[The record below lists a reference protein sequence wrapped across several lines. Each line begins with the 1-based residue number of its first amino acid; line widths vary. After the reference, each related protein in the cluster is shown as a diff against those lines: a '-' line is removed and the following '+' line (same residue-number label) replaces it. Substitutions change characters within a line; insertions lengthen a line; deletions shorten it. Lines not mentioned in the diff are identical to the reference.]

1 MTEPTPIHL
10 GTPVGPVE
18 QTVDGLVP
26 APAGLTESTAAAGL
40 ELKARSQW
48 SYARKRF
55 FRHRLAMTGLV
66 LLIIIFG
73 AGVFANFIAPYSFS
87 EIDLNNILAPPTT
100 VGQHYFGTDE
110 IGRDSFS
117 RVIYGIRTSM
127 EVGLCKS
134 GSRSANR
141 INLSYFACSCRAR
154 YSGW

>member
-10 GTPVGPVE
+10 GKPVCQVE

-26 APAGLTESTAAAGL
+26 APAGLGESTAAAGL
-40 ELKARSQW
+40 EVKARSQW

-66 LLIIIFG
+66 LLVIIFG

-100 VGQHYFGTDE
+100 VG
-110 IGRDSFS
+110 
-117 RVIYGIRTSM
+117 
-127 EVGLCKS
+127 
-134 GSRSANR
+134 
-141 INLSYFACSCRAR
+141 
-154 YSGW
+154 